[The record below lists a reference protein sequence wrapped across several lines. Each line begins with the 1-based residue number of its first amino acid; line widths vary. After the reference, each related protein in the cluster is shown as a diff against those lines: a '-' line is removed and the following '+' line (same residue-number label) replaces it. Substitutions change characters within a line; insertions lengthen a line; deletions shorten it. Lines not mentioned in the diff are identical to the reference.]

1 MKKLKVKLDSL
12 MEIFGSSDSY
22 DWMSYLNIHTGE
34 SELVSREESDNYD
47 TEDYIQIPMQD
58 TSGYKTMQEFI
69 ETIKDANIR
78 ELLWVAIDGRGAFG
92 RFKDVIYN
100 KGLSDQWYQFR
111 DTKKQ
116 EQIIEWLNDN
126 NIEPEFV

>member
-1 MKKLKVKLDSL
+1 MKKLKIKLDSL

-22 DWMSYLNIHTGE
+22 DWMSYLNIRTGE
-34 SELVSREESDNYD
+34 TELVSRAESDNYD

-78 ELLWVAIDGRGAFG
+78 ELLWVAIDGSGAFR
-92 RFKDVIYN
+92 RFKGVIYD
-100 KGLSDQWYQFR
+100 KGLSDKWYQFR

-126 NIEPEFV
+126 DIEPEFV